1 MSGRDLE
8 IVTRLQPEEWTE
20 REREAAEG
28 IEQLE
33 LSIFSHKLETTTVE
47 CQELLARLGAS
58 TGARW
63 GDSGFA
69 FYTAQGD
76 ISVCSTGIYFHAFL
90 QQIPIKYTVKHWTND
105 PTVGVEEGDAF
116 FSNDPLY
123 GGVHAPD
130 MTLFVPVFV
139 DGELIAWT
147 GAVIH
152 TGECG
157 ANVPGGVTLQA
168 RSRYEEGL
176 HVPPVKV
183 ASRYRMR
190 EDVLNMLAN
199 GVRDPRLLIL
209 DIKARLA
216 ACRRGEERLK
226 EVAAE
231 QGADFVIGG
240 LRTLIQQATDA
251 ARARVAAL
259 PDATVRQ
266 VAFMDTVGSEDAL
279 IKLEL
284 VLTKKGDTIHCDL
297 SNSSPEVVGHPAN
310 SFSHTLVGKSANFLC
325 SYLFPDLPINSG
337 LSDVCTWTFRQGTFV
352 APSPD
357 APISLAPNVMA
368 TFNIAFSLACAK
380 LIYSANPDRAVAPW
394 FNGFNMPVYGGLNQ
408 WGEPVGDIFS
418 ELNGGGSGGRSF
430 ADGVNVAGSYFAT
443 LSDSG
448 EVEIIENG
456 APILY
461 PFRSQFLPDS
471 CGHGRH
477 RGGSG
482 MDTAYMVHGVPWVL
496 LGSFGFGSK
505 HPVSLGLFGGYA
517 SASVPAVRRG
527 GTNLRELMANDPAS
541 VPTTG
546 EELILSEAVT
556 GTLRFESVSSPLQPS
571 MDGDI
576 LMVAAGGGTG
586 YGDVLE
592 RDPEDVVDDIRWGI
606 TSEWAAKN
614 LYHVVYDADTFTVDH
629 EATRAARDAVRRERL
644 RKGRPLA
651 EFEAEWTERQ
661 PDEYITRFYGAWPN
675 PVEAALAPAPML

>member
-1 MSGRDLE
+1 MSGRDLDV
-8 IVTRLQPEEWTE
+8 VTRLQPEEWTE
-20 REREAAEG
+20 REREAA
-28 IEQLE
+28 QNLAKLD
-33 LSIFSHKLETTTVE
+33 LSIFSHKLETTAVE
-47 CQELLARLGAS
+47 CQELLLRLGAS

-90 QQIPIKYTVKHWTND
+90 QQIPIKYTVKHWMND

-139 DGELIAWT
+139 EGELIAWT

-176 HVPPVKV
+176 HIPPVKV
-183 ASRYRMR
+183 ASRYLVR
-190 EDVLNMLAN
+190 EDVLNLLAN
-199 GVRDPRLLIL
+199 GVRDPRLLLL

-231 QGADFVIGG
+231 RGASFVVGA
-240 LRTLIQQATDA
+240 LRTLIQDSTDA
-251 ARARVAAL
+251 ARARIGSL

-279 IKLEL
+279 VKLDL
-284 VLTKKGDTIHCDL
+284 VLTKRGDTMYCDL
-297 SNSSPEVVGHPAN
+297 SGSSPEVVGHPAN
-310 SFSHTLVGKSANFLC
+310 SFPHTLVGKSANFLC

-337 LSDVCTWTFRQGTFV
+337 LSAVCQWTFRPGTFV

-357 APISLAPNVMA
+357 APISLAPNVMCA
-368 TFNIAFSLACAK
+368 FNLAFSLACAK
-380 LIYSANPDRAVAPW
+380 LAFSASPERSVAPW

-418 ELNGGGSGGRSF
+418 EINGGGSGGRSSG
-430 ADGVNVAGSYFAT
+430 DGVNVAGSYFAT

-456 APILY
+456 APVLY
-461 PFRSQFLPDS
+461 PFRSRFLPDS
-471 CGHGRH
+471 CGHGKY
-477 RGGSG
+477 RGGAG
-482 MDTAYMVHGVPWVL
+482 MDSSYMVHGVPWVL
-496 LGSFGFGSK
+496 LGAFGFGSK

-517 SASVPAVRRG
+517 SASIPAVRRTG
-527 GTNLRELMANDPAS
+527 ANLSELMRTDPSA
-541 VPTTG
+541 VPMTG
-546 EELILSEAVT
+546 EEMISSDKLS
-556 GTLRFESVSSPLQPS
+556 GTLSFGSVSSPLTPS
-571 MDGDI
+571 GDGDV
-576 LMVAAGGGTG
+576 LMVATGGGTG
-586 YGDVLE
+586 YGDALE
-592 RDPEDVVDDIRWGI
+592 REPESIMDDIRWGI
-606 TSEWAAKN
+606 TSTWAAEHV
-614 LYHVVYDADTFTVDH
+614 YHVVYNAQTLTVDH
-629 EATRAARDAVRRERL
+629 GATEEARAEVRRDRL
-644 RKGRPLA
+644 RRAVPLA
-651 EFEAEWTERQ
+651 EFETEWNSRR
-661 PDEYITRFYGAWPN
+661 PDEFVTRFYGSWPN
-675 PVEAALAPAPML
+675 PIEGELPAPPLL